1 MIALPNPT
9 KILYTEHSSDN
20 TMTATFTDYVAQK
33 DAQNTIQLNVTKYC
47 FMLCDALLKNYIDY
61 SIKSHNNVIFHG
73 QGMPSLDNYHLDCI
87 EDLKAG
93 NCDYKFTIQSG
104 RKYHK
109 IMMSANGSQSVHAF
123 VDKKTG
129 EVYKPAS
136 IKAPA
141 KGVRFNLLIIQERE
155 FVLENCDWSGGYLY
169 KNAYYQGA

>member
-33 DAQNTIQLNVTKYC
+33 DAQNTIQLNVTKYGL
-47 FMLCDALLKNYIDY
+47 MLCDALQQSHQRQYPNSGRNYSYALI
-61 SIKSHNNVIFHG
+61 
-73 QGMPSLDNYHLDCI
+73 
-87 EDLKAG
+87 
-93 NCDYKFTIQSG
+93 SG

-109 IMMSANGSQSVHAF
+109 VMQCIDGQTESVHCF
-123 VDKKTG
+123 IDKKTG
-129 EVYKPAS
+129 EVYKAAS

-155 FVLENCDWSGGYLY
+155 FVLENCDWAGGYLY
-169 KNAYYQGA
+169 RNAYYQGA